1 MGARYSGFGFG
12 AKILCANEPGPGVAR
27 SRSVTFGWE
36 MVFGKKKRRIVRVLI
51 VEDEPL
57 VAFDAEHY
65 LTEEGFTV
73 VATTDSV
80 GEAIGHIIAAEKPD
94 IVLVDLGLRD
104 GNGAD
109 VAHAACAENIPV
121 LIVSGR
127 DPGEI
132 QAIGLGCLTK
142 PYKQRDLLA
151 AIDICE
157 ALGEGKMPKR
167 LPPGLRLFQ
176 SAAQ

>member
-1 MGARYSGFGFG
+1 M
-12 AKILCANEPGPGVAR
+12 
-27 SRSVTFGWE
+27 
-36 MVFGKKKRRIVRVLI
+36 FGKKKRRIARVLI

-57 VAFDAEHY
+57 VAFDTEHF

-80 GEAIGHIIAAEKPD
+80 GEAIGYIIAPDKPD

-121 LIVSGR
+121 LIVTGR
-127 DPGEI
+127 HPDEFE
-132 QAIGLGCLTK
+132 AVGLGCLTK
-142 PYKQRDLLA
+142 PYKQRDLVA

-157 ALGEGKMPKR
+157 ALTDGRSPR
-167 LPPGLRLFQ
+167 RVPSALRLFQ
-176 SAAQ
+176 ATAQ

>member
-1 MGARYSGFGFG
+1 M
-12 AKILCANEPGPGVAR
+12 
-27 SRSVTFGWE
+27 
-36 MVFGKKKRRIVRVLI
+36 FGKKKRRIVRVLI

-57 VAFDAEHY
+57 VAFDTEHF
-65 LTEEGFTV
+65 LSEEGFTV

-80 GEAIGHIIAAEKPD
+80 GEAIGHIIAADKPD

-127 DPGEI
+127 SPDEI
-132 QAIGLGCLTK
+132 EAVGLGCLMK
-142 PYKQRDLLA
+142 PYKQRDLIA

-157 ALGEGKMPKR
+157 ALAEGRVPKR
-167 LPPGLRLFQ
+167 IPPALRLFQ
-176 SAAQ
+176 SVAQ

>member
-1 MGARYSGFGFG
+1 MGQR
-12 AKILCANEPGPGVAR
+12 NEWAV
-27 SRSVTFGWE
+27 S
-36 MVFGKKKRRIVRVLI
+36 VFGKKKRRIERVLV

-57 VAFDAEHY
+57 VAFDTEH
-65 LTEEGFTV
+65 LLREAGFSV

-109 VAHAACAENIPV
+109 VAHAACAEKIPV
-121 LIVSGR
+121 LIVTGR
-127 DPGEI
+127 DPAEFA
-132 QAIGLGCLTK
+132 AIGLGCLSK
-142 PYKQRDLLA
+142 PYKPRDLIA

-157 ALGEGKMPKR
+157 ALTDGRSIRRVPS
-167 LPPGLRLFQ
+167 GLRLFQ
-176 SAAQ
+176 PAAQ

>member
-1 MGARYSGFGFG
+1 M
-12 AKILCANEPGPGVAR
+12 
-27 SRSVTFGWE
+27 
-36 MVFGKKKRRIVRVLI
+36 FGKKKRRFVRVLI

-57 VAFDAEHY
+57 VAFDTEHF
-65 LTEEGFTV
+65 LSEEGFTV

-80 GEAIGHIIAAEKPD
+80 GEAIGYIIAPEKPD

-104 GNGAD
+104 GSGAD

-127 DPGEI
+127 NPDEFD
-132 QAIGLGCLTK
+132 AIGIGCLSK
-142 PYKQRDLLA
+142 PYKQRDLIT

-157 ALGEGKMPKR
+157 ALTDGRKPKR
-167 LPPGLRLFQ
+167 LPSALRLFQ
-176 SAAQ
+176 HAAQ

>member
-1 MGARYSGFGFG
+1 
-12 AKILCANEPGPGVAR
+12 
-27 SRSVTFGWE
+27 

>member
-1 MGARYSGFGFG
+1 MRLAT
-12 AKILCANEPGPGVAR
+12 
-27 SRSVTFGWE
+27 VTVGWVQ
-36 MVFGKKKRRIVRVLI
+36 VFGKKKRRMVRVLI

-57 VAFDAEHY
+57 VAFDTEHF

-80 GEAIGHIIAAEKPD
+80 GEAIGHIIAADKPD
-94 IVLVDLGLRD
+94 IVLVDLGLSD

-121 LIVSGR
+121 LIVTGR
-127 DPGEI
+127 NPDEI
-132 QAIGLGCLTK
+132 EAIGLGCLTK
-142 PYKQRDLLA
+142 PYKQRDLIA

-157 ALGEGKMPKR
+157 ALTEGRSPKR
-167 LPPGLRLFQ
+167 IPPGLRLFQ
-176 SAAQ
+176 PVAQ

>member
-1 MGARYSGFGFG
+1 M
-12 AKILCANEPGPGVAR
+12 
-27 SRSVTFGWE
+27 
-36 MVFGKKKRRIVRVLI
+36 FGKKKRRIVRVLI

-57 VAFDAEHY
+57 VAFDTEHF
-65 LTEEGFTV
+65 LSEEGFTV

-80 GEAIGHIIAAEKPD
+80 GEAIGHIIAADKPD

-127 DPGEI
+127 SPDEI
-132 QAIGLGCLTK
+132 EAVGLGCLMK
-142 PYKQRDLLA
+142 PYKQRDLIA

-157 ALGEGKMPKR
+157 ALSEGRAPKR
-167 LPPGLRLFQ
+167 IPSGLRLFQ